1 MRTSGHFGRSGDS
14 HFHAHPFHN
23 VFAFVVAF
31 VLTALAVLIL
41 TVPAK

>member
-1 MRTSGHFGRSGDS
+1 MRTWGHFRRSGDS
-14 HFHAHPFHN
+14 HFHAHPFHTP
-23 VFAFVVAF
+23 FAFVIAF